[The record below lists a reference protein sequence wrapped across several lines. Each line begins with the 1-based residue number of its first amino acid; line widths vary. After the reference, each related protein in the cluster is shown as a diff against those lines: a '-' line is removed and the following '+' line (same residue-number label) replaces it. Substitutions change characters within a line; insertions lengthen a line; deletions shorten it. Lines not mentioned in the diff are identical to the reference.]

1 MEILHQ
7 PEDIIKQRYRIVTV
21 LGQGAMG
28 TTYEAEDLT
37 NYQRVAIKSLS
48 LRGLQDWKTL
58 ELFEREARVLESLK
72 HPAIPDYLDYF
83 QEDSKS
89 DVASATLRDRRFYLV
104 QELVGGE
111 SLADSIKKGWRA
123 DEQIVKDI
131 LKQILEILEYLHS
144 LKPPVIHRD
153 IKPQNIIRR
162 PDGRVYLVDFGAV
175 QDVYRN
181 TITRDGTFV
190 GTLGYIAPEQFRGE
204 AEPASDIYALGATAL
219 FLLTCRSPDELPQK
233 RLKIDFRD
241 RLHISP
247 PFADCLEKM
256 LEPAIEDRCQ
266 SATEAI
272 ALLSKKEIEKSDRL
286 STTPSQGIFYRQP
299 TGSKIKVQKTQTEMI
314 LEVPPGSW
322 RGEDSNAITWMLFG
336 IILLISGGSLLVPG
350 VWPPAPIISIPFLVG
365 GFHNLGRFLFAI
377 AGHTRLE
384 INSRTFRLEHRCLG
398 FRREVAKGSTT
409 YIDSVEVVKI
419 NSFFKTQGEVERSAC
434 SLIEIANSRHT
445 FGEAL
450 TAIEKE
456 WLVAEIAH
464 FLKLPHNSKRRLA
477 R

>member
-7 PEDIIKQRYRIVTV
+7 PEDIINQRYRIVTV

-83 QEDSKS
+83 QEDSK
-89 DVASATLRDRRFYLV
+89 TDRRFYLV

-111 SLADSIKKGWRA
+111 SLADLIKKGWRC
-123 DEQIVKDI
+123 DEEIVKDI
-131 LKQILEILEYLHS
+131 LKQILEILQYLHS

-190 GTLGYIAPEQFRGE
+190 GTLGYMAPEQFRGE
-204 AEPASDIYALGATAL
+204 AQPASDIYALGATAL
-219 FLLTCRSPDELPQK
+219 FLLTRRSPEELPQK

-241 RLHISP
+241 RLNLSP

-266 SATEAI
+266 SAKEAI

-286 STTPSQGIFYRQP
+286 STTPGIFYRQP
-299 TGSKIKVQKTQTEMI
+299 TGSKVRVQKTQTEMI
-314 LEVPPGSW
+314 LEIPPGAWGS
-322 RGEDSNAITWMLFG
+322 ENSNAITWMLFG
-336 IILLISGGSLLVPG
+336 TILLISGAMFFVPG
-350 VWPPAPIISIPFLVG
+350 AFAPIFSIPFLVG
-365 GFHNLGRFLFAI
+365 GFYNLGRFLFAI

-384 INSRTFRLEHRCLG
+384 MNSRTFRLQQRCLG
-398 FRREVAKGSTT
+398 FRREVASGSTADI
-409 YIDSVEVVKI
+409 YSVEVVKI
-419 NSFFKTQGEVERSAC
+419 NSFFNVQGEVERSPC
-434 SLIEIANSRHT
+434 GLIEGTNRHT
-445 FGEAL
+445 FAETL

-464 FLKLPHNSKRRLA
+464 FLKLPHNSRRRLA

>member
-7 PEDIIKQRYRIVTV
+7 PEDIINQRYRIVTV

-58 ELFEREARVLESLK
+58 ELFEREARVLESLN

-89 DVASATLRDRRFYLV
+89 DRRFYLV

-111 SLADSIKKGWRA
+111 SLADLIKKGWRA

-219 FLLTCRSPDELPQK
+219 YLLTRRSPDELPQK

-241 RLHISP
+241 RLNLSP

-266 SATEAI
+266 SATEAMV
-272 ALLSKKEIEKSDRL
+272 LLSKKEIVRESESDRL
-286 STTPSQGIFYRQP
+286 STAPSKGIFYRQP

-322 RGEDSNAITWMLFG
+322 RGEHSNAITWMLFG
-336 IILLISGGSLLVPG
+336 IIMLISGGSLLIPG
-350 VWPPAPIISIPFLVG
+350 VWPPGPIFSIPFLVG
-365 GFHNLGRFLFAI
+365 GFCSLGAFLFAI

-384 INSRTFRLEHRCLG
+384 INLRTFRLEHRCLG
-398 FRREVAKGSTT
+398 FRREVANGSTSD
-409 YIDSVEVVKI
+409 IDSVEVVEI
-419 NSFFKTQGEVERSAC
+419 NSFFKVQGEVRRSGC
-434 SLIEIANSRHT
+434 SLIERANSHI
-445 FGEAL
+445 FGESL
-450 TAIEKE
+450 TDIEKE

-464 FLKLPHNSKRRLA
+464 FLKLPHNTKRRLA
-477 R
+477 G

>member
-7 PEDIIKQRYRIVTV
+7 PEDIVKQRYRIVTV
-21 LGQGAMG
+21 LGQGSMG

-89 DVASATLRDRRFYLV
+89 DRRFYLV
-104 QELVGGE
+104 QELIEGK
-111 SLADSIKKGWRA
+111 SLADLVKKGWRGN
-123 DEQIVKDI
+123 EKTVKDI
-131 LKQILEILEYLHS
+131 LKQILEILKYLHS

-181 TITRDGTFV
+181 TITRGGTFV

-219 FLLTCRSPDELPQK
+219 YLLTRRSPEELPQK

-241 RLHISP
+241 RLNLSP

-266 SATEAI
+266 SAKEAI
-272 ALLSKKEIEKSDRL
+272 ALLSKKEIVKRSPAEL
-286 STTPSQGIFYRQP
+286 SPGIFYRQP
-299 TGSKIKVQKTQTEMI
+299 VGSKVRVQRTRTKLI
-314 LEVPPGSW
+314 LEIPPAGLG
-322 RGEDSNAITWMLFG
+322 GEDSNAITWMLFG
-336 IILLISGGSLLVPG
+336 TILLISGGSFFVPG
-350 VWPPAPIISIPFLVG
+350 AFAPIFSIPFLAG
-365 GFHNLGRFLFAI
+365 GFYNLGRFLFAI
-377 AGHTRLE
+377 AGHARLE
-384 INSRTFRLEHRCLG
+384 MNSRTFRLQKRCLG
-398 FRREVAKGSTT
+398 FRREVDRGNTT
-409 YIDSVEVVKI
+409 DIDSVEVVKI
-419 NSFFKTQGEVERSAC
+419 NTFFKVQGEVVRSRCA
-434 SLIEIANSRHT
+434 LIEGTNQHT
-445 FGEAL
+445 FGETL
-450 TAIEKE
+450 TGIEKE

-464 FLKLPHNSKRRLA
+464 FLKLPHNTKRRLA
-477 R
+477 G